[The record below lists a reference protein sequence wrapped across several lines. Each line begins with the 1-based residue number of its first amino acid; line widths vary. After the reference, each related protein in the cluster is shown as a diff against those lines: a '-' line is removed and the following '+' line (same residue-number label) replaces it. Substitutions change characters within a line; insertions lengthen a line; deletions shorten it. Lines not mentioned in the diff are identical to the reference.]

1 MVTLYQEVRAALREF
16 DFRPRKRLGQ
26 NFLTHESVLDSIVRL
41 LDLSEQEQIVE
52 IGPGLGFLTRRLIDV
67 ASEVWAV
74 EVDSALVEWLRR
86 SEIGSRPTFHLIHGD
101 ILKIRLDDF
110 LPQHKLKLVANLPYS
125 ISTAVLFRLFD
136 QREHFSSMVLMVQKE
151 VADRIASGPGT
162 KAYGTL
168 SVWCQVHGRIAGKV
182 SVSPEAFFP
191 RPKVR
196 STILKIELYP
206 EPLIPI
212 GELPFLRGVVRSSFG
227 QRRKTLANTLAGWLK
242 RGRAEIEA
250 FLRIQGIDPQR
261 RGETLSIEEFIGLTR
276 ALRQSGLL
284 KTERADR
291 CSYA

>member
-136 QREHFSSMVLMVQKE
+136 QREHFS
-151 VADRIASGPGT
+151 
-162 KAYGTL
+162 
-168 SVWCQVHGRIAGKV
+168 
-182 SVSPEAFFP
+182 
-191 RPKVR
+191 
-196 STILKIELYP
+196 
-206 EPLIPI
+206 
-212 GELPFLRGVVRSSFG
+212 
-227 QRRKTLANTLAGWLK
+227 
-242 RGRAEIEA
+242 
-250 FLRIQGIDPQR
+250 
-261 RGETLSIEEFIGLTR
+261 
-276 ALRQSGLL
+276 
-284 KTERADR
+284 
-291 CSYA
+291 